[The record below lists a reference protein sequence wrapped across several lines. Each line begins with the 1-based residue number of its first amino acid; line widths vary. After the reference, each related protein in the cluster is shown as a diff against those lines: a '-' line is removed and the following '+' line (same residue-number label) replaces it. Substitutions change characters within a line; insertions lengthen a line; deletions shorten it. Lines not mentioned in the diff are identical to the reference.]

1 MNSPRSALIR
11 PKPPSPKSPR
21 KKRSRWSTQSGR
33 LASQNLSSP
42 HPPLTTKRFSRAGL
56 EHVFRPQTPH
66 KPPAKP
72 GRILPPLR
80 FPRPPLIGM
89 RRLRLKSRL
98 PHPHSPQ
105 PPPTRSLNPKPLLR
119 KPRSPRK
126 TISVRKEPRRST
138 PPPWLS
144 ARSPAPSDVP
154 RHDPNPQ
161 PPQRRRIHGPQPRN
175 PFCTASR
182 SRPSSTR
189 FADRRTKSAP
199 RPRPHQTR
207 QPPERA
213 RRRTPRARRRQT
225 PRPRRA
231 GSVTS

>member
-1 MNSPRSALIR
+1 MDTAPDAPPDSTLDEQR
-11 PKPPSPKSPR
+11 PKGTPE
-21 KKRSRWSTQSGR
+21 QQ
-33 LASQNLSSP
+33 LASFGADSAEAAEPEKPEEEKKATAGAERSVGVAESPEPAPSSNNETVLESRVSSKFFAP
-42 HPPLTTKRFSRAGL
+42 KHHTTLPRNRTGFCRRSG
-56 EHVFRPQTPH
+56 F
-66 KPPAKP
+66 PA
-72 GRILPPLR
+72 RL
-80 FPRPPLIGM
+80 LIGM

-144 ARSPAPSDVP
+144 ARSPAPSDVQ

-175 PFCTASR
+175 PF
-182 SRPSSTR
+182 
-189 FADRRTKSAP
+189 
-199 RPRPHQTR
+199 
-207 QPPERA
+207 
-213 RRRTPRARRRQT
+213 
-225 PRPRRA
+225 
-231 GSVTS
+231 